1 MKRRWLACLLA
12 VSMVLALGA
21 CGNKENN
28 ADAGST
34 ESSVESSVEESGT
47 VPSVEETV
55 DSTVENEA
63 ESPAQDAQDAQDVE
77 TIGTIIKNDFQTIVA
92 ENEGLTAEEIAAKI
106 CENESLV
113 INPVAMKVDPGLLS
127 GFDNFE
133 VKGFRDGA
141 IFAPMIGSIPFVG
154 YVFVMEEGTDID
166 AFMNDLKENANLSW
180 NICVTA
186 EDMVIDRADDKIL
199 FVMCPLSFES

>member
-47 VPSVEETV
+47 VPSVDETV
-55 DSTVENEA
+55 DSTVENEV
-63 ESPAQDAQDAQDVE
+63 ESPAEDVQDVE

-154 YVFVMEEGTDID
+154 YVFVMDEGTDID

-186 EDMVIDRADDKIL
+186 EDMIIDRADDKIL

>member
-1 MKRRWLACLLA
+1 MKTEIYGIIYKIRNKINNKVYIGQTCQKGGFNKRYPHKGKDIERVYKLHLYNYNKKNKKCCNIQLL
-12 VSMVLALGA
+12 
-21 CGNKENN
+21 KDIERY
-28 ADAGST
+28 
-34 ESSVESSVEESGT
+34 
-47 VPSVEETV
+47 
-55 DSTVENEA
+55 
-63 ESPAQDAQDAQDVE
+63 
-77 TIGTIIKNDFQTIVA
+77 
-92 ENEGLTAEEIAAKI
+92 
-106 CENESLV
+106 
-113 INPVAMKVDPGLLS
+113 

>member
-34 ESSVESSVEESGT
+34 ESSVESSVEEDNT

-55 DSTVENEA
+55 ESTAENEA
-63 ESPAQDAQDAQDVE
+63 ESPAQDVE

-106 CENESLV
+106 CENENLV

-180 NICVTA
+180 NVCVTA

-199 FVMCPLSFES
+199 FVMCPLTFES